1 MKIQYIANDGK
12 IFDNEID
19 CREYES
25 KKQVDE
31 FVNKRELIFLS
42 RSGEVLFGEIDDCAE
57 RANYI
62 FVNSDAALQALW
74 GENECQREIRPHEKG
89 YWYYDYEYETWRS
102 MKTQVEILENELAEL
117 NEIYDRFGRLIGK
130 PHD

>member
-42 RSGEVLFGEIDDCAE
+42 RSGEVLFGNIDDCAE
-57 RANYI
+57 RAAYI
-62 FVNSDAALQALW
+62 FVNSKAALQTLW
-74 GENECQREIRPHEKG
+74 GKNECQREIRPPEKG
-89 YWYYDYEYETWRS
+89 YWYYDFQCDTWRN
-102 MKTQVEILENELAEL
+102 METKVKILEDELSEL
-117 NEIYDRFGRLIGK
+117 NKIYDCFNHFIKK
-130 PHD
+130 PQN

>member
-31 FVNKRELIFLS
+31 FINKRELIFLS
-42 RSGEVLFGEIDDCAE
+42 RSGRFFSERLTIAPRELLIFLLIARRRFKLFGEKTNASE
-57 RANYI
+57 K
-62 FVNSDAALQALW
+62 SALPKKDT
-74 GENECQREIRPHEKG
+74 GIMIM
-89 YWYYDYEYETWRS
+89 S
-102 MKTQVEILENELAEL
+102 MKLGEA
-117 NEIYDRFGRLIGK
+117 
-130 PHD
+130 

>member
-31 FVNKRELIFLS
+31 FIDKRELIFLS
-42 RSGEVLFGEIDDCAE
+42 RSGEVLFGDIDDCAE
-57 RANYI
+57 RAVYI
-62 FVNSDAALQALW
+62 FINSKEALHALW
-74 GENECQREIRPHEKG
+74 GENECQRDVRPPAQG
-89 YWYYDYEYETWRS
+89 YWYYDCECDIWKSIRA
-102 MKTQVEILENELAEL
+102 KCEILKNELSEL
-117 NEIYDRFGRLIGK
+117 NRIYDRFDYLIKK
-130 PHD
+130 PQN